1 MYYCQRRSV
10 LCTGDLCQTGSA
22 RRQEADVDAFTEA
35 LIERVQEARA
45 ALRGAAESSDTAAML
60 EALDELESALQVARE
75 HGVEVPPVGDGSSE
89 QVRS

>member
-1 MYYCQRRSV
+1 M
-10 LCTGDLCQTGSA
+10 
-22 RRQEADVDAFTEA
+22 DAFTEA

-45 ALRGAAESSDTAAML
+45 ALRGAAESSDSAAML

>member
-1 MYYCQRRSV
+1 
-10 LCTGDLCQTGSA
+10 
-22 RRQEADVDAFTEA
+22 
-35 LIERVQEARA
+35 
-45 ALRGAAESSDTAAML
+45 ML